1 MPVNKINMASAA
13 LLKIWEFLRNPLHS
27 AFGFQAL
34 CLGFLVLLV
43 TGFRPPQILSY
54 GEQFGDDFLQ
64 ERSEYYVLEPGFIQN
79 NIGVK
84 TAGLREVLVE
94 DEEGNLIKKIQPR
107 KRDSIITYIVKSGDN
122 ISKIAHKFDLKVST
136 VLWANDLT
144 IKETLRVGQKLRV
157 PQTDGIFYKVQKR
170 DTLGEIAK
178 AHQIGLDKILAYNN
192 LKQHSKLKVGQ
203 DVFLPAAQRMFIP
216 QKPPPTA
223 GRPGS
228 RYARV
233 ESIGF
238 RLRRPTKGIL
248 TQGFRRGHY
257 ALDISNKRNTPIY
270 AAADGVVVKSATG
283 WNYGYGK
290 YVIIDHGN
298 GVETLY
304 AHNNLLKINAGEQV
318 KAGELIALMGNTG
331 NVWGPT
337 GIHLHFEVRIR
348 GRKVNPANY
357 F

>member
-1 MPVNKINMASAA
+1 MARA
-13 LLKIWEFLRNPLHS
+13 LAIKLWQFILNPLHS
-27 AFGFQAL
+27 QFGFQAL
-34 CLGFLVLLV
+34 SLGFLVLLV
-43 TGFRPPQILSY
+43 TSFRPPQIISH
-54 GEQFGDDFLQ
+54 GERFDEDIFR
-64 ERSEYYVLEPGFIQN
+64 EKEEYVILESGFVQN
-79 NIGVK
+79 NIGVR

-94 DEEGNLIKKIQPR
+94 DEDGNLIKKIQPR

-136 VLWANDLT
+136 LLWSNDLT

-157 PQTDGIFYKVQKR
+157 PQADGIFYKVQKR

-178 AHQIGLDKILAYNN
+178 AHSVGLDKILAYNK
-192 LKQHSKLKVGQ
+192 LKTSSKLKVGQ
-203 DVFLPAAQRMFIP
+203 EVFLPAAQRMFIP
-216 QKPPPTA
+216 QKPPTA

-257 ALDISNKRNTPIY
+257 ALDISNKLNAPIY
-270 AAADGVVVKSATG
+270 ASADGVVTKSAHG

-290 YVIIDHGN
+290 YIIVDHGN

-304 AHNNLLKINAGEQV
+304 AHNNVLKVSTGDQI